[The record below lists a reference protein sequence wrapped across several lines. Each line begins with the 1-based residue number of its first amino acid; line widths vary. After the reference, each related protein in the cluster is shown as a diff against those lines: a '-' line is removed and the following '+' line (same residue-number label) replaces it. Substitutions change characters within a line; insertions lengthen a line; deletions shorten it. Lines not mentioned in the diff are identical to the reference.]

1 MSLDIAAEGVPS
13 RSVSVTFKQSLA
25 HYARAVVA
33 LQRASL
39 GSRVFGLIFVLV
51 TLSGVLLSP
60 PIQDIGSFATQI
72 AIPGSVAL
80 GFITGYFALPFCW
93 LMLRRRRDLVESPI
107 TFTADEVGLGYK
119 TALYDSRVTWQY
131 IKRVRD
137 VGAYL
142 FFDSGAGASLFV
154 PKGAFE
160 PQEFAVLK
168 ELLTERLPT
177 SGPKVGSPP
186 TFRARY
192 GAWILAGASILLVGV
207 IAFLQFGTENP
218 GILRV
223 GDCFDR
229 PAFGTID
236 SIVRRSCDEPH
247 DGEVIGSLTYPAA
260 PGASYPNQ
268 DGFNQFNDAISAD
281 QISSFIRS
289 GTDALLVATSV
300 QFPSQASWAIGDRAV
315 LLMATTA
322 SSGKLL
328 SPVGRPAP

>member
-1 MSLDIAAEGVPS
+1 MAADGVPS
-13 RSVSVTFKQSLA
+13 GSVSVTFKQPLA
-25 HYARAVVA
+25 DYARAVVA

-51 TLSGVLLSP
+51 TLAGVLLSP
-60 PIQDIGSFATQI
+60 PVQDIVQFVAQI
-72 AIPGSVAL
+72 AIPGTAGL

-107 TFTADEVGLGYK
+107 TFTADDVGLGYK
-119 TALYDSRVTWQY
+119 TALYDSRVTWQFV
-131 IKRVRD
+131 KRVRD

-142 FFDSGAGASLFV
+142 FFDNGAGVNLFV

-160 PQEFAVLK
+160 PQEFSVLK
-168 ELLTERLPT
+168 GLLTERLPA
-177 SGPKVGSPP
+177 SGPRVGSPP
-186 TFRARY
+186 TFSTRY
-192 GAWILAGASILLVGV
+192 GAWILAGASILVIGV
-207 IAFLQFGTENP
+207 IAFLQIGTENP
-218 GILRV
+218 GILRI

-247 DGEVIGSLTYPAA
+247 DGEVFGSLTYPAA

-281 QISSFIRS
+281 LITSFIRS
-289 GTDALLVATSV
+289 ERDAALVATSV
-300 QFPSQASWAIGDRAV
+300 QFPSQASWAIGDRRV
-315 LLMATTA
+315 LVMATAA

-328 SPVGRPAP
+328 TPVGRPAP